1 LLLFFPHGSS
11 GLLPI
16 SLERKSDRMKR
27 ILLTAA
33 LMMMAAT
40 AAPLAAQ
47 QTAADSVKAVI
58 LRTFDG
64 MRAGDSTMVRSAIA
78 PGTTLTSVMVRDGKT
93 VTRSGSMDG
102 FIQAVGT
109 PHDQVWDERVSNFV
123 VHVDGPLAHA
133 WMNYTFYAG
142 DRLSHCGVNSIQLI
156 RGDEGWKITSITD
169 TRRNEGCPALPPG
182 SRGE

>member
-1 LLLFFPHGSS
+1 
-11 GLLPI
+11 
-16 SLERKSDRMKR
+16 MKR
-27 ILLTAA
+27 IILAAA
-33 LMMMAAT
+33 LVAAT

-47 QTAADSVKAVI
+47 QGPEEQVKAVI

-64 MRAGDSTMVRSAIA
+64 MRAGDSTMVRSAVA
-78 PGTTLTSVMVRDGKT
+78 PGTRLTSVMERDGKT
-93 VTRSGSMDG
+93 VMRDGDMDD
-102 FIQAVGT
+102 FIRAVGT
-109 PHDQVWDERVSNFV
+109 PHDEVWDERISDFV

-156 RGDEGWKITSITD
+156 RGEDGWKITSITD
-169 TRRNEGCPALPPG
+169 TRRSQGCPALPPG

>member
-1 LLLFFPHGSS
+1 LQLSFPHGSS

-16 SLERKSDRMKR
+16 SPERKSDRMKR
-27 ILLTAA
+27 IFLTAA
-33 LMMMAAT
+33 LMMAAS

-64 MRAGDSTMVRSAIA
+64 MRAGDSTMVRSALSPA
-78 PGTTLTSVMVRDGKT
+78 GVTLTSVMVRDGKT
-93 VTRSGSMDG
+93 VTQSGSMDD
-102 FIQAVGT
+102 FVRAVGT
-109 PHDQVWDERVSNFV
+109 PHPQVWDERVSDFV

-142 DRLSHCGVNSIQLI
+142 DRLSHCGVNSIQLM
-156 RGDEGWKITSITD
+156 RGDDGWKITAIAD
-169 TRRNEGCPALPPG
+169 TRRNQGCPALPPG

>member
-1 LLLFFPHGSS
+1 
-11 GLLPI
+11 
-16 SLERKSDRMKR
+16 MKR
-27 ILLTAA
+27 IFLTAA
-33 LMMMAAT
+33 LLVAAT

-64 MRAGDSTMVRSAIA
+64 MRAGDSTMVRSAVA
-78 PGTTLTSVMVRDGKT
+78 PGTALTSVMVREGKT
-93 VTRSGSMDG
+93 VTRSGSMEG

-109 PHDQVWDERVSNFV
+109 PHAEVWDERVSNFV

-133 WMNYTFYAG
+133 WMNYTFYLG
-142 DRLSHCGVNSIQLI
+142 DRLSHCGVNSIQLM
-156 RGDEGWKITSITD
+156 RGDDGWKITSISD
-169 TRRNEGCPALPPG
+169 TRRREGCPALPPG

>member
-1 LLLFFPHGSS
+1 
-11 GLLPI
+11 
-16 SLERKSDRMKR
+16 MKR

-33 LMMMAAT
+33 LMMAAT

-47 QTAADSVKAVI
+47 QTAADSVKAVV

-78 PGTTLTSVMVRDGKT
+78 PGTMLTSVMVRDGKT
-93 VTRSGSMDG
+93 MTRSESMDG
-102 FIQAVGT
+102 FLQAVGT
-109 PHDQVWDERVSNFV
+109 PHAEVYDERVSNFV

-142 DRLSHCGVNSIQLI
+142 DRLSHCGVNSIQLV
-156 RGDEGWKITSITD
+156 RGDEGWKITAITD
-169 TRRNEGCPALPPG
+169 TRRNQGCPALPPG

>member
-1 LLLFFPHGSS
+1 
-11 GLLPI
+11 
-16 SLERKSDRMKR
+16 MKR
-27 ILLTAA
+27 IFLTAA
-33 LMMMAAT
+33 LMMAAT

-64 MRAGDSTMVRSAIA
+64 MRAGDSTMVRSSLSPA
-78 PGTTLTSVMVRDGKT
+78 GVTLTSVMVRDGRT
-93 VTRSGSMDG
+93 VSRSGSMDD
-102 FIQAVGT
+102 FIRAVGT
-109 PHDQVWDERVSNFV
+109 PHPEVWDERVSNFV

-142 DRLSHCGVNSIQLI
+142 DRLSHCGVNSIQLV